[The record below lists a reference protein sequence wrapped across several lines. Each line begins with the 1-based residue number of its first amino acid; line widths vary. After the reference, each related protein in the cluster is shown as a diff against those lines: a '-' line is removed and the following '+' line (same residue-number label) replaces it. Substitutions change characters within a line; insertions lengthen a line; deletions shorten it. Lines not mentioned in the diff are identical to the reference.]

1 MKRSTEEESASDQ
14 TYSYVR
20 LRHLCTASW
29 VHSTSIPIDR
39 EEEKPVMSKVTHKKS
54 QKSYTYGVSG
64 RRQATIG
71 YIGRFELT

>member
-1 MKRSTEEESASDQ
+1 MKRSTEERSASEQ

-39 EEEKPVMSKVTHKKS
+39 EEEKPVMSKVTHKKIT
-54 QKSYTYGVSG
+54 KILNYW
-64 RRQATIG
+64 
-71 YIGRFELT
+71 RFRETASHRLYWTF